1 MIAGS
6 FFLLLLKKTKY
17 IYVQRIHKLLR
28 MLQKMFRKR
37 FFFLYIKRSLK
48 MTSYKSLVLSR
59 LTVLI
64 VAGYVRSRTASRRTV
79 DHFEQSHR
87 DVLVVLYGLGH
98 HPPHCAESGQ
108 EQSQSDVLKHQA
120 DFSPLWC
127 TPTICH
133 LWSLFF
139 FYLPS
144 VKVFFLFHF
153 PNYSRVTFWLKEFKR
168 IIFPKQNWCAF
179 HQW

>member
-1 MIAGS
+1 
-6 FFLLLLKKTKY
+6 
-17 IYVQRIHKLLR
+17 
-28 MLQKMFRKR
+28 
-37 FFFLYIKRSLK
+37 

-139 FYLPS
+139 FLSPFCKSFFFCFTFQTILELHFGWRNSKELFFQNKIDALFTNDNPS
-144 VKVFFLFHF
+144 VI
-153 PNYSRVTFWLKEFKR
+153 S
-168 IIFPKQNWCAF
+168 
-179 HQW
+179 

>member
-1 MIAGS
+1 MSKEYIS
-6 FFLLLLKKTKY
+6 FCECC
-17 IYVQRIHKLLR
+17 
-28 MLQKMFRKR
+28 KR
-37 FFFLYIKRSLK
+37 CFVKGFFLYIKRSLK

-87 DVLVVLYGLGH
+87 DVLVILYGLGH
-98 HPPHCAESGQ
+98 HPPYCAESGQ

-139 FYLPS
+139 FLSPFCKS
-144 VKVFFLFHF
+144 FFFWFHF
-153 PNYSRVTFWLKEFKR
+153 PNYSRVTFWLKEFTR
-168 IIFPKQNWCAF
+168 IIFSKQNWCAF